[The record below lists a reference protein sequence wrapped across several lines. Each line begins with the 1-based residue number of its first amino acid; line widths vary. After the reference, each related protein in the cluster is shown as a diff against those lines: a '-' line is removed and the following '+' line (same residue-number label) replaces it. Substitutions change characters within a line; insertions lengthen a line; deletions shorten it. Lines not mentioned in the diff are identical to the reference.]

1 MIKIEKLTKIFYK
14 NSKEI
19 YALKDI
25 DLLINSGEFI
35 SIMGSSGSGKT
46 TLLFS
51 IAGLIKPASGSIHI
65 DDTPIFNITRRERAR
80 LRALKIGFVF
90 QLFYLVPY
98 LTAMENVLL
107 PFLAKKNDPDAINKA
122 RRALERVGLQS
133 RLDHKPEELSVGERQ
148 RVGIARALVTGPRII
163 LADEPTGNLDTEN
176 TAIVLKYL
184 KEINQEGVTVVL
196 TTHGPQ
202 VSQQVSRQVKLEN
215 GTIV

>member
-1 MIKIEKLTKIFYK
+1 M
-14 NSKEI
+14 
-19 YALKDI
+19 
-25 DLLINSGEFI
+25 
-35 SIMGSSGSGKT
+35 
-46 TLLFS
+46 
-51 IAGLIKPASGSIHI
+51 
-65 DDTPIFNITRRERAR
+65 
-80 LRALKIGFVF
+80 
-90 QLFYLVPY
+90 PY